1 MLRPVPHGSGDTLSD
16 EWVSVGIRTD
26 PVADQLRRLEGL
38 METVGSTIP
47 DSEARHHDWS
57 TFAYRWA
64 ELGVLRSGIPTAAQ
78 SQLGSRI
85 ARIVTDVDRAF
96 LTWMER
102 RYAGL
107 HNQPPNPPAMV
118 HHLPSYLSRGLSA
131 TSQSKVA
138 LIVVDGLALDQW
150 VVLRDVLANQ
160 RPQLRFPR
168 KRRVRLGA
176 NDHVRFPAGDLR
188 WEAAVL
194 LPFEH

>member
-1 MLRPVPHGSGDTLSD
+1 MPHGSGDTLSD

-102 RYAGL
+102 RYARAP
-107 HNQPPNPPAMV
+107 QPAAQSASHGPPPAA
-118 HHLPSYLSRGLSA
+118 LSEPSALGHFSEQSRAHRRRWACSGPVGRAPGRSCKPAAAASL
-131 TSQSKVA
+131 
-138 LIVVDGLALDQW
+138 
-150 VVLRDVLANQ
+150 
-160 RPQLRFPR
+160 PR

-188 WEAAVL
+188 REAAVL